1 MSHTVSYVLYYSS
14 HTFSYVNMNA
24 KTATGG
30 KPGRHAAAREV
41 GKQKTR
47 EALVRAA
54 TELFAKSGL
63 DTSLDEICA
72 RAGYTRG
79 AFYVHFRDRDE
90 LLSAVMAR
98 IGEHVL
104 NALLGAEQAGTPDDL
119 LDVMSRFIP
128 ALLSGSYPLSR
139 KGGMR
144 PHQLLDACARSGEI
158 RRQYVGLTQNSIE
171 RLGRSV
177 AESQR
182 RKRVRGDV
190 EAKQLATLLVGLVIG
205 LHTMHDL
212 DMPLDL
218 AGGSAALLKL
228 LAG

>member
-1 MSHTVSYVLYYSS
+1 
-14 HTFSYVNMNA
+14 MNA
-24 KTATGG
+24 KTAAGD
-30 KPGRHAAAREV
+30 KPGRHAAAREA

-54 TELFAKSGL
+54 TELFARSGI

-79 AFYVHFRDRDE
+79 AFYVHFKDRDE
-90 LLSAVMAR
+90 LLSAVMGR
-98 IGEHVL
+98 IGERVL
-104 NALLGAEQAGTPDDL
+104 DALLGTEREGTPDDL
-119 LDVMSRFIP
+119 LAVMTRFIP
-128 ALLSGSYPLSR
+128 ALLGGSYPLSR

-144 PHQLLDACARSGEI
+144 PHQLLDACARSEAI
-158 RRQYVGLTQNSIE
+158 RKQYVGLTQDSIE

-182 RKRVRGDV
+182 RKRVRSDV

-212 DMPLDL
+212 DMPIDL

-228 LAG
+228 LSAA